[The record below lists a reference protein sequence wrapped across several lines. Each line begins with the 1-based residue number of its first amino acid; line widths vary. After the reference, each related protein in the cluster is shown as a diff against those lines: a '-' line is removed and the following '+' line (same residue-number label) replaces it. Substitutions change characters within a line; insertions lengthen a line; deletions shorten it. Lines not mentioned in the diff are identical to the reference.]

1 MSVNEDLSNKYSIDV
16 SDIQFKW
23 DIEKGIFDFE
33 GNDAVLFWI
42 SSAMKTFF
50 DTIEEVS
57 GDDAASV
64 VLETTG
70 YRQGSVVSE
79 FFRNAHL
86 SVQDAASI
94 IPTLYASAGW
104 GKITFQDICEEKR
117 TAVVRVQ
124 DSWEYKINKAQG
136 KKTHGSFL
144 PGHFAGILTG
154 IFGTNIWYEVK
165 KSQIEGDE
173 YCEYHYFPS
182 TITVTNNI
190 HDFAR
195 KKEAAEIEKLE
206 CLVTDQ
212 TKELR
217 ELVKEISSPIIP
229 VLEEIVVVP
238 LLGKYDE
245 ARSEELIEKT
255 LNNLPKYKARYL
267 VLDLTALNIHIS
279 NYTIAFIEKL
289 GSAASL
295 IGTET
300 ILVGISPELGTAISE
315 SELNFSKFNCFQT
328 LQHGIYFALAQRGR
342 KIVG

>member
-1 MSVNEDLSNKYSIDV
+1 MSVNEDLNNKPAINV
-16 SDIQFKW
+16 SGIRFKW
-23 DIEKGIFDFE
+23 DMENGVFDFE
-33 GNDAVLFWI
+33 GDDAVLFWI

-57 GDDAASV
+57 GDDAAGV

-70 YRQGSVVSE
+70 FRQGSVVSE
-79 FFRNAHL
+79 FFSNSHL
-86 SVQDAASI
+86 SVQEIADLIPI
-94 IPTLYASAGW
+94 IYASAGW
-104 GKITFQDICEEKR
+104 GKIRFQEICEENK
-117 TAVVRVQ
+117 TAVVYLQ

-154 IFGTNIWYEVK
+154 VFGTNVWYEVK

-190 HDFAR
+190 HDLAR
-195 KKEAAEIEKLE
+195 RKESAEIQKLE
-206 CLVTDQ
+206 SLVAER

-217 ELVKEISSPIIP
+217 DLVKEISSPIIP

-238 LLGKYDE
+238 LVGKYDE
-245 ARSEELIEKT
+245 TRSEELIEKT
-255 LNNLPKYKARYL
+255 LNNLPVYKARYL
-267 VLDLTALNIHIS
+267 LLDLTALDIHIS
-279 NYTIAFIEKL
+279 NYTITFIEKL